1 MAGHERRG
9 RAIGQA
15 PSRTAA
21 ATFFSRSTPD
31 PSLFSF
37 PTFCGTLNQ
46 LAAALR
52 SGQVEPQDVPL
63 LVLTRD
69 LLGRIAGERLTP
81 QEHAEVLPALAG
93 VIALKAQLL
102 LPKPAAA
109 LSVDDH
115 GEDGGDWEVAQGV
128 EALAELG
135 ALVSLLL
142 QRRTERAGLI
152 AARPLDLG
160 LLRRAR
166 PAAGQAGLAKLVG
179 AARKAV
185 RDVQVPLLSRERL
198 TLADALRALR
208 AFGQRLRTFTF
219 FSVPVSDWGERT
231 TYFSALLEGVK
242 AGTFGVEQAQAFA
255 DIEVRHLGQDET
267 GED

>member
-1 MAGHERRG
+1 MSAG
-9 RAIGQA
+9 AGQ
-15 PSRTAA
+15 PVRPPPEPLPPTFSAA
-21 ATFFSRSTPD
+21 STPD

-37 PTFCGTLNQ
+37 PSFCGTLNQ

-109 LSVDDH
+109 RPVDDH
-115 GEDGGDWEVAQGV
+115 GEDGGGDWEVAQGV

-166 PAAGQAGLAKLVG
+166 PAAGQAGLARLVG

-198 TLADALRALR
+198 TLADALRALS
-208 AFGQRLRTFTF
+208 AFGQHLRTFTF
-219 FSVPVSDWGERT
+219 FSVPVNGWGERA

-255 DIEVRHLGQDET
+255 DIEVRHLGKDEP
-267 GED
+267 GEA